1 MLPRIGSFCRSLSLA
16 LVFAALAGCGGD
28 ERSTTVS
35 SLLDGSAVP
44 EVLTEQ
50 REIAFPP
57 SLSGNRFVQGWW
69 AWRDGQGRTVL
80 NPQGKESRLELVS
93 LDGRARTLVLDLLAA
108 APGKSVAV
116 TCAGRLVG
124 RFPLTDPLEIP
135 LPPDLPLGRVP
146 VGLAFD
152 PDSPGVVAGAVR
164 SALAAG
170 TVKIEGQDVVQAGG
184 TMVDAYAEAPIFN
197 QTLVGTFVPPSSPRP
212 GQRFDLILERADG
225 TPIRRF
231 TWAPSFWN
239 RFRGARPVVM
249 PLRNNSGVVRARFV
263 ARGEGPPAR
272 WQGFSFTA
280 AKAGLGGL
288 ISGVLQSYDV
298 AAPAPAPEA
307 AAPPPQPPR
316 PGTPPPRVVI
326 VYVFDALRT
335 DALGHLGGPAGVSPT
350 FDRLAAEGITLKAHR
365 SVAPNTLPSTKALFT
380 GRPFVARGGWKLAP
394 EDGPTLAE
402 AFGRAGY
409 RTGLFSGNAYV
420 GPAYGTDR
428 GFEKVAEIPIEESA
442 PVNDNAAHVQKAA
455 LDWLASLPAGSKA
468 FLYLHTIH
476 PHNPYAPPEPFR
488 SRFTG
493 TIPSGIDGRTETLL
507 GIKQGRVT
515 ATAADQ
521 ERLRALYHGS
531 VAYNDSQLAAF
542 VREVT
547 AHVPPGEVLLALT
560 ADHGEELFDHGGVLH
575 GFTLYEEMLRIPL
588 VLWSPGRLTRGAS
601 EDLSDSLD
609 LHATLLDLAGLE
621 PDARVE
627 GKTLLP
633 RQNPEAGIV
642 EPEIRYAA
650 ASSVKGGM
658 YMARSKRFKYVWA
671 PRAGLGWGMGEGVGR
686 SHDAEYVF
694 DLERDPKEKA
704 NLAGQSLTSIEPAW
718 LKARLLAWI
727 EKGGGREGEKAQEAP
742 VDPETIDRLRALG
755 YVN

>member
-1 MLPRIGSFCRSLSLA
+1 MRPLSSISHLA
-16 LVFAALAGCGGD
+16 LAVLLGALALLAGCGED
-28 ERSTTVS
+28 ERTGAVS
-35 SLLDGSAVP
+35 PLLDGSAVP
-44 EVLTEQ
+44 DVLTEQ
-50 REIAFPP
+50 RAIALPP
-57 SLSGNRFVQGWW
+57 SLSGNRFVHGWW
-69 AWRDGQGRTVL
+69 AWRDGAGRTVL
-80 NPQGKESRLELVS
+80 NPIGKESRLELVA

-108 APGKSVAV
+108 APGKSVSV
-116 TCAGRLVG
+116 ICAGRLVG
-124 RFPLTDPLEIP
+124 KFPLTDPLEIP
-135 LPPDLPLGRVP
+135 LPADLPPGRVP
-146 VGLAFD
+146 VALAFEA
-152 PDSPGVVAGAVR
+152 DSPGVLAGAVR
-164 SALAAG
+164 SALPAG
-170 TVKIEGQDVVQAGG
+170 AVKIEGQDVVQAGSS
-184 TMVDAYAEAPIFN
+184 MVDAYAEAPVVN
-197 QTLVGTFVPPSSPRP
+197 QTLLGTFVPPAAPRP
-212 GQRFDLILERADG
+212 GQRFDLTLERADG

-239 RFRGARPVVM
+239 RFRGAKTVVM

-272 WQGFSFTA
+272 WQGFGFTT

-288 ISGVLQSYDV
+288 ISGVLQSYDEAP
-298 AAPAPAPEA
+298 AAPALEPG
-307 AAPPPQPPR
+307 APPPQPPKT
-316 PGTPPPRVVI
+316 GTPPPSVVI
-326 VYVFDALRT
+326 VYVFDALRA
-335 DALGHLGGPAGVSPT
+335 DALAHLGGRAGVSPT
-350 FDRLAAEGITLKAHR
+350 FDRLAAAGITWKAHR

-402 AFGRAGY
+402 AFRQAGY

-428 GFEKVAEIPIEESA
+428 GFEKVAEIPIQEDA

-455 LDWLASLPAGSKA
+455 LDWLAALPAGSKA

-488 SRFTG
+488 SRFTAG
-493 TIPSGIDGRTETLL
+493 IPSGIDGRTETLL

-515 ATAADQ
+515 ATGADQ
-521 ERLRALYHGS
+521 ERLRGLYHGS
-531 VAYNDSQLAAF
+531 VAYNDDQLAAF
-542 VREVT
+542 VQEVS
-547 AHVPPGEVLLALT
+547 ARVPPSQVLLALT

-575 GFTLYEEMLRIPL
+575 GFTLYEEMLRTPL
-588 VLWSPGRLTRGAS
+588 VLWSTGRLARGAS
-601 EDLSDSLD
+601 DEPSDNLD
-609 LHATLLDLAGLE
+609 LHATLLDLAGLK
-621 PDARVE
+621 PDAKAE

-633 RQNPEAGIV
+633 RQKPEAGD
-642 EPEIRYAA
+642 EPWIRFAA

-658 YMARSKRFKYVWA
+658 YAARSQRYKYVWA

-686 SHDAEYVF
+686 THDPEYLF

-704 NLAGQSLTSIEPAW
+704 NLAGHPLASIEPAW

-727 EKGGGREGEKAQEAP
+727 EKGGGREGEVKEAP